1 MKHTPRNESEHASIW
16 ELIPW
21 YLNDTLTEL
30 DRKRVDLHLTACAAC
45 RDEMAIE
52 RRIHER
58 IARTDTV
65 EHMATPSLQR
75 LQERIDD
82 FATAATPVAQRLPQ
96 LPPRSANRR
105 GLRRVLSWQGLM
117 AASVAILAAA
127 LIMTATHRAQ
137 PTLARTPPPD
147 YYTVTTA
154 AQRPPGEAIR
164 AVFAPTITL
173 EELQSILA
181 LSHLKIVAGPTEA
194 GVYSL
199 APTST
204 LPVTSSLTLL
214 RRQHSVRFA
223 EKTPPDLD
231 GNTP

>member
-1 MKHTPRNESEHASIW
+1 M
-16 ELIPW
+16 
-21 YLNDTLTEL
+21 
-30 DRKRVDLHLTACAAC
+30 
-45 RDEMAIE
+45 
-52 RRIHER
+52 
-58 IARTDTV
+58 
-65 EHMATPSLQR
+65 
-75 LQERIDD
+75 
-82 FATAATPVAQRLPQ
+82 
-96 LPPRSANRR
+96 
-105 GLRRVLSWQGLM
+105 LSWQGLM

-173 EELQSILA
+173 DELQSILA

-204 LPVTSSLTLL
+204 LPVTSSLTIL
-214 RRQHSVRFA
+214 RRHHSVRFA

>member
-1 MKHTPRNESEHASIW
+1 MKHTNRNESEHASIW
-16 ELIPW
+16 ELLPW

-30 DRKRVDLHLTACAAC
+30 DRKRVDLHLTACAVC
-45 RDEMAIE
+45 RQEMAIE

-58 IARTDTV
+58 VAGNDTV
-65 EHMATPSLQR
+65 EHIATPSLRR
-75 LQERIDD
+75 LQQRIDD
-82 FATAATPVAQRLPQ
+82 LGTAASPVAERPPPLPT
-96 LPPRSANRR
+96 RSANRQ
-105 GLRRVLSWQGLM
+105 GLRRVFSWHGLM

-127 LIMTATHRAQ
+127 LILTTIHRSQ
-137 PTLARTPPPD
+137 PTLAKTPPPD

-154 AQRPPGEAIR
+154 TQRPPGEAIR

-173 EELQSILA
+173 DELQSILA

-204 LPVTSSLTLL
+204 LPVTSSLMLL